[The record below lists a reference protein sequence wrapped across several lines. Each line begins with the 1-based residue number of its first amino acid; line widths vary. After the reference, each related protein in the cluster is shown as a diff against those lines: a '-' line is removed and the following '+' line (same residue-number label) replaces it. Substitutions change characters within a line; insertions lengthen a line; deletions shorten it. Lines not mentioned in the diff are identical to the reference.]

1 MQEVI
6 LVREDNHGL
15 IAVTL
20 DYFSAVKYLVENNWL
35 TDTIEV
41 GADEDLEEVIVAFG
55 ADWVDEILTWD
66 SVQKFNEVFEG
77 VFHLSIEEVYDGSAE

>member
-1 MQEVI
+1 MTEVI

-41 GADEDLEEVIVAFG
+41 GVDEDLEEVIVAFG